1 MKKQAFNPYLPSDEY
16 IPDGEPY
23 VFGDRV
29 YVYGSHDQ
37 FNGKAFC
44 ENDYVTWSAPIDDL
58 ASWRYEG
65 IIYKKNQDPHNKTG
79 KKNMFAPDIA
89 KGPDGQY
96 YLYYTLGFSG
106 VMSVAKSETPTG
118 PFEFYGHVKYPDGN
132 IVGKQTGDV
141 FQFDPG
147 IFVDDERVYLYSGF
161 APKKTSPLRLL
172 SKGRRMVGA
181 YVFELEKDMLTVKS
195 GPALIVPQV
204 SDAKDT
210 SFNNH
215 AFFEASSMRKM
226 GERYYF
232 IYSSIHEHELCYAIS
247 DYPDRDF
254 VFGGTIISN
263 GNIDVDQ
270 QDRQAEYYYGNNHG
284 SLVEI
289 NNQWYVFYHRHTNGH
304 MFSRQA
310 CAEKITI
317 NSNGSIDQVEM
328 TSCGLNNGPLLGQ
341 GEYEAR
347 IASVL
352 MSDKGAN
359 RYRPWAILN
368 KYRQPYITETK
379 QDGEDRPIQYIA
391 NMHDGSVVGF
401 KYFNMMNLNKL
412 AIKVKSKMNGKI
424 LVSTEL
430 NGKQMT
436 AIDVKSCEEFSWFS
450 SRELENVEG
459 IVALYF
465 MFIGEGVL
473 DFLSFELS

>member
-1 MKKQAFNPYLPSDEY
+1 MKKQAYNPYLPSDEY

-65 IIYKKNQDPHNKTG
+65 VIYKKNQDPHNKTG
-79 KKNMFAPDIA
+79 KKKMFAPDIA

-118 PFEFYGHVKYPDGN
+118 PFEFYGQVKYSDGN
-132 IVGKQTGDV
+132 IVGKQRGDV

-147 IFVDDERVYLYSGF
+147 ILVDNHRVYLYSGF

-172 SKGRRMVGA
+172 SKGRRMGGA
-181 YVFELEKDMLTVKS
+181 YVFELDKDMLTVKS
-195 GPALIVPQV
+195 GPRLIVPKV

-215 AFFEASSMRKM
+215 AFFEASSIRKI
-226 GERYYF
+226 GEYYYF

-247 DYPDRDF
+247 DYPDRGF
-254 VFGGTIISN
+254 VFGGTLISN
-263 GNIDVDQ
+263 GNINIDQ
-270 QDRQAEYYYGNNHG
+270 LKIQPEYYYGNNHG

-289 NNQWYVFYHRHTNGH
+289 CNQWYVFYHRHTNGH

-310 CAEKITI
+310 CAESITI
-317 NSNGSIDQVEM
+317 QSDGAINQVEM

-352 MSDKGAN
+352 MSDKGAT
-359 RYRPWAILN
+359 RYRPWAVLN

-379 QDGEDRPIQYIA
+379 QDGEDKPIQYIA
-391 NMHDGSVVGF
+391 NMRDGSVVGF
-401 KYFNMMNLNKL
+401 KYFRMNTM
-412 AIKVKSKMNGKI
+412 SKISVQVRARTDGKMI
-424 LVSTEL
+424 LSTDL
-430 NGKQMT
+430 CGKT
-436 AIDVKSCEEFSWFS
+436 IATVDVKACETFLWFS
-450 SRELENVEG
+450 TDEVNMIQG
-459 IVALYF
+459 NMPLYF
-465 MFIGEGVL
+465 SFVGEGFI
-473 DFLSFELS
+473 DFLAFALS

>member
-172 SKGRRMVGA
+172 SKGRRM
-181 YVFELEKDMLTVKS
+181 
-195 GPALIVPQV
+195 
-204 SDAKDT
+204 
-210 SFNNH
+210 
-215 AFFEASSMRKM
+215 
-226 GERYYF
+226 
-232 IYSSIHEHELCYAIS
+232 
-247 DYPDRDF
+247 
-254 VFGGTIISN
+254 
-263 GNIDVDQ
+263 
-270 QDRQAEYYYGNNHG
+270 
-284 SLVEI
+284 LV
-289 NNQWYVFYHRHTNGH
+289 R
-304 MFSRQA
+304 M
-310 CAEKITI
+310 
-317 NSNGSIDQVEM
+317 
-328 TSCGLNNGPLLGQ
+328 
-341 GEYEAR
+341 
-347 IASVL
+347 
-352 MSDKGAN
+352 
-359 RYRPWAILN
+359 
-368 KYRQPYITETK
+368 
-379 QDGEDRPIQYIA
+379 
-391 NMHDGSVVGF
+391 
-401 KYFNMMNLNKL
+401 
-412 AIKVKSKMNGKI
+412 
-424 LVSTEL
+424 
-430 NGKQMT
+430 
-436 AIDVKSCEEFSWFS
+436 
-450 SRELENVEG
+450 
-459 IVALYF
+459 
-465 MFIGEGVL
+465 
-473 DFLSFELS
+473 FLS

>member
-1 MKKQAFNPYLPSDEY
+1 MKKQAYNPYLPSDEY

-23 VFGDRV
+23 VFDDRV

-44 ENDYVTWSAPIDDL
+44 ENDYVTWSAPTDDL

-65 IIYKKNQDPHNKTG
+65 VIYKKNQDPHNKTG
-79 KKNMFAPDIA
+79 KKKMFAPDIA

-118 PFEFYGHVKYPDGN
+118 PFEFYGQVKYSDGN
-132 IVGKQTGDV
+132 IVGKQRGDV

-147 IFVDDERVYLYSGF
+147 ILVDNHRVYLYSGF

-172 SKGRRMVGA
+172 SKGRRMGGA
-181 YVFELEKDMLTVKS
+181 YVFELDKDMLTVKS
-195 GPALIVPQV
+195 GPRLIVPKV

-215 AFFEASSMRKM
+215 AFFEASSIRKI

-247 DYPDRDF
+247 DYPDRGF
-254 VFGGTIISN
+254 VFGGTLISN
-263 GNIDVDQ
+263 GNIDVDKQ
-270 QDRQAEYYYGNNHG
+270 NIQPEYYYGNNHG

-289 NNQWYVFYHRHTNGH
+289 NHQWYVFYHRHTNGH

-310 CAEKITI
+310 CAESITI
-317 NSNGSIDQVEM
+317 QSDGAINQVEM

-347 IASVL
+347 IACVL
-352 MSDKGAN
+352 MSKKGAI
-359 RYRPWAILN
+359 RYKPWAFMT
-368 KYRQPYITETK
+368 KYRHPYITQTNAGNQSK
-379 QDGEDRPIQYIA
+379 PTQYIT
-391 NMHDGSVVGF
+391 NMRNGSIAGF
-401 KYFNMMNLNKL
+401 KYFQINFISEI
-412 AIKVKSKMNGKI
+412 AVKVKSKSNGKI
-424 LVSTEL
+424 LVRNDL
-430 NGKQMT
+430 HGKVI
-436 AIDVKSCEEFSWFS
+436 AVIDIQRCEEFSWFS
-450 SRELENVEG
+450 TEKIQKIQGEQS
-459 IVALYF
+459 LYYLY
-465 MFIGEGVL
+465 IGEGSL
-473 DFLSFELS
+473 DFLAFKFY